1 MGDIN
6 DMLQQMFL
14 LFLLAGSVLG
24 FLVGMLLLFRPEA
37 LVRLNQY
44 SCRLISVK
52 WTREWLERPHYIE
65 QFMHRHNR
73 ILCGILLAYAA
84 IGLYTLLST
93 RISWATI
100 QGAEGMMPAALAI
113 LFLFS
118 LVLAAVVGL
127 ALLLYPKALYNLE
140 GIANQ
145 WTSTNNLLEW
155 FENEKPPI
163 DQHIL
168 RHRLSAGLL
177 ITACSLYVL
186 IAVGYFLATG
196 GLL

>member
-1 MGDIN
+1 
-6 DMLQQMFL
+6 
-14 LFLLAGSVLG
+14 
-24 FLVGMLLLFRPEA
+24 
-37 LVRLNQY
+37 
-44 SCRLISVK
+44 
-52 WTREWLERPHYIE
+52 
-65 QFMHRHNR
+65 
-73 ILCGILLAYAA
+73 
-84 IGLYTLLST
+84 
-93 RISWATI
+93 
-100 QGAEGMMPAALAI
+100 MMPAALAI

-127 ALLLYPKALYNLE
+127 ALLLYPEALYNLE

-177 ITACSLYVL
+177 ITAGSLYVL

-196 GLL
+196 SLL